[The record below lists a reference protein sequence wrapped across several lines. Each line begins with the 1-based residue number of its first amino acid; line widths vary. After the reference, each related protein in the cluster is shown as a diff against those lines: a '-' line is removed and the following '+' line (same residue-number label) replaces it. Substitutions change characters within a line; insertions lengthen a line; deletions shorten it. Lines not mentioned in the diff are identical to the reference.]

1 MAASTHGEDDFAAPR
16 RGGSHREPTRR
27 RAAALVP
34 GGGPDTAPIEAL
46 VEHGMRLRF
55 RAPELAMVFG
65 ERAAALAEAAGTERL
80 WAYAEGL
87 AVFARIRLG
96 QRASVVHRA
105 VVVLRT
111 AEADG
116 HQDLAALMRTELALC
131 ARSVG
136 VPLTGLAALRPV
148 LADEDASA
156 AYRAAALLQLVGC
169 MAPLGRRGVLD
180 RALREADELAS
191 KVSMEDT
198 DRVVLQ
204 ALVCTGAAAHQRRY
218 GDMAASMESTQRGL
232 TLLDDGLGDDAADGV
247 YVRVR
252 LTLELV
258 CALLDRGDTAE
269 AAATAA
275 PLLAGPMRAAA
286 VAPMAWLRLAVATR
300 IHLPDGAAK
309 AANMLVRDALYST
322 QRHELKA
329 LTGRLW
335 LELAH
340 IEESLDRPADAL
352 LCLREARMNEHAYG
366 RERRQALGLLIGEF
380 GRGEQHVV
388 DFPRAADEAT
398 RGARAMPPQP
408 VAESQPV
415 PESQPEPEPQRVA
428 ETPAPAADPSS
439 EVAGSKHRSEGE
451 QTARSVLE
459 RLGVTV
465 GSGGRRRARDEPG
478 EPEQA
483 APESAPPKAE
493 QVKEPEPAEQAVEQQ
508 AAEEPP
514 VERKRKDL
522 DSVLAVF
529 SNWTDDD
536 ESAEPYVVKPRV
548 RSRLRDEGGTGPE
561 AFATNGRVVNG
572 DESIT
577 GKHRGEN

>member
-1 MAASTHGEDDFAAPR
+1 MAASTHSEDDFAAPR

-27 RAAALVP
+27 RATALVP
-34 GGGPDTAPIEAL
+34 GGGPDTAAIEAL

-136 VPLTGLAALRPV
+136 APLTGLAALRPV
-148 LADEDASA
+148 LADEDASG

-191 KVSMEDT
+191 ADTSMEDT

-218 GDMAASMESTQRGL
+218 GDGAASMESTQRGL
-232 TLLDDGLGDDAADGV
+232 ALLDGGLGDDAADGV

-322 QRHELKA
+322 RRHELKA

-352 LCLREARMNEHAYG
+352 RCLREARMNEHAYG

-388 DFPRAADEAT
+388 DIPRTADEAA
-398 RGARAMPPQP
+398 RGARTVSPQPAAEQQQQP
-408 VAESQPV
+408 VAAQ
-415 PESQPEPEPQRVA
+415 
-428 ETPAPAADPSS
+428 ADQSS
-439 EVAGSKHRSEGE
+439 EVAGSKHRSAGE
-451 QTARSVLE
+451 QAARSVLE

-465 GSGGRRRARDEPG
+465 GSGGRRRARDEPE
-478 EPEQA
+478 EPKQA
-483 APESAPPKAE
+483 APEPAPPEAE
-493 QVKEPEPAEQAVEQQ
+493 HAKEPEPAAEQAVDQRATE
-508 AAEEPP
+508 APA
-514 VERKRKDL
+514 VERKKKDL

-548 RSRLRDEGGTGPE
+548 RNRLRDEGGTGPE